1 MPESIAKIVDVRTSP
16 IAERIA
22 AVNDFVQAGYQV
34 HLNFSPVI
42 VYEGWEKDYQPLF
55 EMIDGTLTLEA
66 KKQLQAEI
74 IFLTHNEQLH
84 EVNLRWHPK
93 AEDLL
98 WRPDL
103 QEVKRSEGGML
114 NLRYKAAWKRT
125 WLNRFQA
132 MLAERLPYCGV
143 RYAF

>member
-1 MPESIAKIVDVRTSP
+1 
-16 IAERIA
+16 
-22 AVNDFVQAGYQV
+22 
-34 HLNFSPVI
+34 VI
-42 VYEGWEKDYQPLF
+42 VYEGWERDYHPLF
-55 EMIDGTLTLEA
+55 EQIDDTLSPEA
-66 KKQLQAEI
+66 KEQLRAEI

-114 NLRYKAAWKRT
+114 NLRYKAAWKKK
-125 WLNRFQA
+125 WLERFQSL
-132 MLAERLPYCGV
+132 LADKLPYCGV

>member
-1 MPESIAKIVDVRTSP
+1 MQLSCSPDYNLKDVGSQPRS
-16 IAERIA
+16 E
-22 AVNDFVQAGYQV
+22 AV
-34 HLNFSPVI
+34 
-42 VYEGWEKDYQPLF
+42 DYQPLF
-55 EMIDGTLTLEA
+55 GQINDTLSPGA
-66 KKQLQAEI
+66 KEQLRAEV

-93 AEDLL
+93 AEEYL

-114 NLRYKAAWKRT
+114 NLRYKAAWKQK
-125 WLNRFQA
+125 WLTRFQDT
-132 MLAERLPYCGV
+132 LADKLLYCGV